1 MQEKIKEFKKS
12 TQELKAFLKAKKDI
26 PLTTLRHSSG
36 SDVAELLISLEDK
49 EEVKWLFK
57 ELLRHRLAHSAL
69 SELPEP
75 SLKMFLKNLSENS
88 LVSLF
93 SEGPMDDLLF
103 LMDFVE
109 DKESLL
115 KKLVSPRRVL
125 FQKFMNYPEDSTGRI
140 MQDDFFSVS
149 EDFTALEGINKLRQ
163 YSREKFVHYVYA
175 VDERKK
181 LVGVLSIRQLA
192 ISDPSAKIKDV
203 MNKNPTILSPYDPE
217 IKASEMISHHNL
229 IAIPVLDKEKKILG
243 LITVDDV
250 LDLIEEEADAK
261 IYAMAGLQGD
271 DRIYS
276 KYTHTIKNRL
286 PWLSLNLVLAFVAS
300 YIISLFEQ
308 TLSRLII
315 LATLKNVVAGI
326 GGNTGVQALTVTT
339 RGLDTGDFKHTNFS
353 KAFLKETLS
362 GFITGL
368 VLGVAAG
375 LTTYFWKDSLLVA
388 VIITVSMVANSLVAV
403 WAGFLVPIVLRKMKK
418 DPAVGS
424 GAVVTMITDMF
435 GFFVFLGLASLGLAL
450 FGESL

>member
-1 MQEKIKEFKKS
+1 MQEKISQNRKS
-12 TQELKAFLKAKKDI
+12 VEELKAFLRDKKEI
-26 PLTTLRHSSG
+26 PLKILRHASSV
-36 SDVAELLISLEDK
+36 DVASLLLNLEKK
-49 EEVKWLFK
+49 EASFLFRN
-57 ELLRHRLAHSAL
+57 LLSHRLAASVL
-69 SELPEP
+69 SEIPEP
-75 SLKMFLKNLSENS
+75 SLKEFLQGLDENS
-88 LVSLF
+88 LISLF
-93 SEGPMDDLLF
+93 LEGPMDDLLF
-103 LMDFVE
+103 LIDFVE
-109 DKESLL
+109 DKKALL
-115 KKLVSPRRVL
+115 EKLPHQRRL
-125 FQKFMNYPEDSTGRI
+125 TFKKFMNYPENSTGRI
-140 MQDDFFSVS
+140 MQDDFFSVDK
-149 EDFTALEGINKLRQ
+149 EFTATEAIKKLRQ

-175 VDERKK
+175 VDEKK

-192 ISDPSAKIKDV
+192 ISDPLLKIKEV

-229 IAIPVLDKEKKILG
+229 IAIPVLDKDKKILG

-261 IYAMAGLQGD
+261 IYAMAGLPED

-276 KYTHTIKNRL
+276 KFYHTVKNRL
-286 PWLSLNLVLAFVAS
+286 PWLSLNLVLAFIAS

-326 GGNTGVQALTVTT
+326 GGNTGIQALTVTT

-353 KAFLKETLS
+353 RAFLKETFS

-368 VLGVAAG
+368 FLGVAAG
-375 LTTYFWKDSLLVA
+375 LTTYLWKKSLLVA
-388 VIITVSMVANSLVAV
+388 IIIVISMVANSLVAV
-403 WAGFLVPIVLRKMKK
+403 WAGFLVPIFLRKMRK

-424 GAVVTMITDMF
+424 GAIVTVITDMF
-435 GFFVFLGLASLGLAL
+435 GFFVFLGLASLGLAY